1 MTWRGPMISTTGFAA
16 PPGSVSSRPRAARSR
31 GTSAIASSSRNDRA
45 AACAAPLPAAL
56 LDLVQLGDHVPAH
69 ELGAGSPQSARDT
82 CCRPYTGRWQS
93 RRAAGYPRGRACA
106 KRVTNAGCRLEG
118 RKVTLARKP
127 LCNTAF
133 GPIAARR
140 FCAKPTFAGGVAAV
154 HLHRAS
160 STIRGEGSSRRLLPR
175 PAPARS
181 SHAVLG

>member
-106 KRVTNAGCRLEG
+106 KRVTNTGCRLEG

-140 FCAKPTFAGGVAAV
+140 FCAKLTFAGGEAAV
-154 HLHRAS
+154 HFRRAS
-160 STIRGEGSSRRLLPR
+160 ERDSSQGFSRR
-175 PAPARS
+175 
-181 SHAVLG
+181 